1 MFKKFFLTGLV
12 ATIFGTLISLAY
24 FMLFKYSPLQ
34 LDFTEKASFVNLLAF
49 NMFIGMAACVL
60 YFILHSIIKKET
72 IASFVF
78 GLLLSGS
85 AISIALLF
93 LFKVD
98 KDLVFKDENA
108 ELYKDFYYFIYA
120 IVTFFPVLSW
130 FTFKPLFIK
139 SK

>member
-1 MFKKFFLTGLV
+1 MFKKIFLTGLV
-12 ATIFGTLISLAY
+12 ATVFGTLISLAY
-24 FMLFKYSPLQ
+24 FMIFKYSPLQ

-49 NMFIGMAACVL
+49 NMFIGMATCVL

-72 IASFVF
+72 IVSFVF